1 MKKRF
6 LFLLWP
12 VALLSSCAT
21 ATFSEYPGVGRVKQ
35 YDFYS
40 YDVPPAF
47 DGFRIGFASDFHYES
62 RFKRSHLDNAVR
74 ALKSMHA
81 DVLLLGGDY
90 CSPQGGSMDTLFAA
104 LGRVFTPYGT
114 FGVMGNHDYAYGYD
128 EVAEAMKKNRVR
140 LMEHSSYKLMKD
152 GQHILLSGVRN
163 PFDLKRNGDS
173 PSQHLPADD
182 FVILL
187 THTPDYAEDTD
198 VSNANLVLA
207 GHTHGGQ
214 VSLFKK
220 YSPVK
225 HSVYGNRFLTGW
237 TENSKGTPVIIT
249 NGLGTSR
256 VDVRLFTPSEVVL
269 VVLHRVEKQAE

>member
-1 MKKRF
+1 MAIVIPKWWR
-6 LFLLWP
+6 P
-12 VALLSSCAT
+12 
-21 ATFSEYPGVGRVKQ
+21 
-35 YDFYS
+35 S
-40 YDVPPAF
+40 YDIPPAF

-62 RFKRSHLDNAVR
+62 RFKRSELNSAVR

-90 CSPQGGSMDTLFAA
+90 RGKKGGNLDTLFTA
-104 LGRVFTPYGT
+104 LSRVYTPYGT
-114 FGVMGNHDYAYGYD
+114 FAVMGNHDYGYCYS
-128 EVAEAMKKNRVR
+128 EVVEAMQKNHVR
-140 LMEHSSYKLMKD
+140 LMEHKSYKLMKD
-152 GQHILLSGVRN
+152 GQYIIVSGVRN
-163 PFDLKRNGDS
+163 PFDLKKNGDS
-173 PSQHLPADD
+173 PSQHFPADD
-182 FVILL
+182 FIILL

-225 HSVYGNRFLTGW
+225 HSIYGNRFLTGW
-237 TENSKGTPVIIT
+237 KENSKGTPIIIT

-269 VVLHRVEKQAE
+269 VVLHRVEKQKE